1 MMELMTAPHSEPG
14 REPLGPFALYILR
27 PTWIGGRPESERRN
41 DVVWTARGVNEVPIA
56 ALRDGFV
63 IFEFDGAP
71 AYAGGSVPAYTLPEN
86 RRVPD
91 HVTKAENDRLNLG
104 YRRFV
109 YMNAFLAALYSA
121 YSTIQKRGTLVQ
133 EPIDPTNYFGA
144 ERIPDGWKIFFDH
157 GRRVDYPAERADIL
171 EVAALT
177 HSVEV
182 LQSFSNAIGAD
193 RSLSILSLVYI
204 ACAQYSRHQFSSAH
218 LIAWSVVEALL
229 NTLWLTLQGEVDV
242 ATGGHTKMN
251 ADRKKLLA
259 GRDYTASVVS
269 QILSIIGKVDDETLT
284 RLDEA
289 RRKRNW
295 FAHTLEPIGSTDA
308 GNAIRLA
315 TDMISKVASIR
326 MTSQLGLSF
335 WI

>member
-1 MMELMTAPHSEPG
+1 MAALYSESG

-27 PTWIGGRPESERRN
+27 PTWIGNRPESARRN
-41 DVVWTARGVNEVPIA
+41 DTVWTAMGVHEVPIT

-63 IFEFDGAP
+63 IFEFDKST
-71 AYAGGSVPAYTLPEN
+71 AYAGGAVPAYTLPES
-86 RRVPD
+86 RRVPE
-91 HVTKAENDRLNLG
+91 HVINAENDRRDLG
-104 YRRFV
+104 YRRLV
-109 YMNAFLAALYSA
+109 YMNAFLAALHSA

-144 ERIPDGWKIFFDH
+144 ERKLDGWQIFFDQ
-157 GRRVDYPAERADIL
+157 GRRVDYPAEERDVL
-171 EVAALT
+171 EIVTLT
-177 HSVEV
+177 HSVDV
-182 LQSFSNAIGAD
+182 LEKFSNAIGAD

-204 ACAQYSRHQFSSAH
+204 ACAQYSRHQFASAH

-229 NTLWLTLQGEVDV
+229 NTLWLTLQGDVD
-242 ATGGHTKMN
+242 AAAGGHTKMN

-259 GRDYTASVVS
+259 GRDYTASVIS
-269 QILSIIGKVDDETLT
+269 QILSITGKVDDETLS

-295 FAHTLEPIGSTDA
+295 FAHTLKPIGSTDA
-308 GNAIRLA
+308 GNTIRLA